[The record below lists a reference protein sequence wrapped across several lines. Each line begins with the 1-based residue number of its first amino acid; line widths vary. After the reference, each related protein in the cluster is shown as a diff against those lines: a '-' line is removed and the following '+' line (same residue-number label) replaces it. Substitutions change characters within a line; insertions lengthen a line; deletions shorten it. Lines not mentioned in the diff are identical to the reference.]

1 MGTAIRS
8 TNRQFNDAIFLHK
21 AACGWWP
28 WRKHSAGYQ
37 RSPPIVSKLHY
48 LVEGWFGDVLVTTFP
63 CFLVTEETK
72 RALLE
77 MGFSGTTFADAEV
90 TTSEAFHEGQP
101 GPELPPFV
109 WLKVNGQ
116 PGRYEFAI
124 SSDYRLVISKRV
136 LDFLESLGIPL
147 AIVYPFEHPQEQR

>member
-1 MGTAIRS
+1 MQFFYIRP
-8 TNRQFNDAIFLHK
+8 HV
-21 AACGWWP
+21 
-28 WRKHSAGYQ
+28 AGGFGENTVLDT
-37 RSPPIVSKLHY
+37 SVHPPIVSKLHY

-63 CFLVTEETK
+63 SFLVTEETE
-72 RALLE
+72 RALLD
-77 MGFSGTTFADAEV
+77 MGFSGATFADAEV

-116 PGRYEFAI
+116 PGRDDFGI

-136 LDFLESLGIPL
+136 LDLLESLGIPL
-147 AIVYPFEHPQEQR
+147 AIVYPFEPSQEQR